1 VGGKLHYDMIAH
13 APEQVA
19 LGVELQA
26 PLVCK
31 IKRAAKTSAFG
42 T

>member
-1 VGGKLHYDMIAH
+1 VGGLIAH

-19 LGVELQA
+19 PDAELSA

-31 IKRAAKTSAFG
+31 IKEAAKTSAFG